1 MCIRDS
7 LESTGVDLKN
17 TTTYGAETYD
27 GIILAA
33 LAAQKGGSAD
43 GKTIQA
49 NMAAVSGSTKGEKCD
64 SYKACVALLKDG
76 KEIQYQGQ
84 TSIGAFN
91 DAHDPSSASIGV
103 YKYDADNKPVFDH
116 SQEGSVPKA

>member
-1 MCIRDS
+1 
-7 LESTGVDLKN
+7 
-17 TTTYGAETYD
+17 
-27 GIILAA
+27 
-33 LAAQKGGSAD
+33 
-43 GKTIQA
+43 
-49 NMAAVSGSTKGEKCD
+49 MAAVSGSTKGEKCD

-84 TSIGAFN
+84 TGIGAFN
-91 DAHDPSSASIGV
+91 KNNDPSSANIGV